1 MAKKDSLLGSIIKGT
16 VDLTASTIKTAYD
29 AAEEIAKV
37 GYEVATSKQ
46 AKEIYKKTGSVV
58 GDLLRFT
65 PPKDKISKEKL
76 VNYLTVEEEHIKDT
90 YNSLLKNHIKQ
101 KPSKKLYEN
110 FKLHWRAICAQI
122 VFGALAKTRDNSS
135 YIEMR
140 EYLINELDK
149 KDSQIMQLVK
159 HGYSQAYAR
168 GGSEIPRILNN
179 QCFDGEM
186 SESAIDEFDR
196 GFAMIHEAMI
206 QGLKI

>member
-65 PPKDKISKEKL
+65 PPKDKISKQKL

-90 YNSLLKNHIKQ
+90 YNSLLKNH
-101 KPSKKLYEN
+101 
-110 FKLHWRAICAQI
+110 
-122 VFGALAKTRDNSS
+122 
-135 YIEMR
+135 
-140 EYLINELDK
+140 
-149 KDSQIMQLVK
+149 
-159 HGYSQAYAR
+159 
-168 GGSEIPRILNN
+168 
-179 QCFDGEM
+179 
-186 SESAIDEFDR
+186 
-196 GFAMIHEAMI
+196 
-206 QGLKI
+206 